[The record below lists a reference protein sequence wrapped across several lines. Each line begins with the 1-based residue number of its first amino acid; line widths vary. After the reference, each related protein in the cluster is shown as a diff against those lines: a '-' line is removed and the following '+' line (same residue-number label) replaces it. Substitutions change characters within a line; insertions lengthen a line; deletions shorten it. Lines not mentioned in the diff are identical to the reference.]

1 MPEIDIRHIAKL
13 ARLHIEEDEIAK
25 FEGEMS
31 SIVGMVENLPEF
43 ADTKIPLTEKDAMDL
58 RSDEVKESYKRD
70 VILANAPAIE
80 AGCVVVPRIVE

>member
-13 ARLHIEEDEIAK
+13 ARLHIEQDEIAK
-25 FEGEMS
+25 FEKEMN

-43 ADTKIPLTEKDAMDL
+43 SDTKIPLRTEDAMNL
-58 RSDEVKESYKRD
+58 RPDEVKESYKRD

-80 AGCVVVPRIVE
+80 AGCVVVPKIVE